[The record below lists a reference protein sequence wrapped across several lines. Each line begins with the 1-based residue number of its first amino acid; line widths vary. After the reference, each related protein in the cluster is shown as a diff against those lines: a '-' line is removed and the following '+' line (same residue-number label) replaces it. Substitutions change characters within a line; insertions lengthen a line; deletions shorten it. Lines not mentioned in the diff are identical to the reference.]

1 MSERLPY
8 EQHLHQQWT
17 EVPLPDENMAWA
29 DMKRRLEE
37 DDDDGII
44 VWWRR
49 GCGLW
54 ALLLLLLLGLG
65 WWIFRPEKWFMS
77 KSESAKQ
84 ENVVTVEKDSSDVEG
99 RANVGVEREREAK
112 KTPDHTQNVKEFDT
126 AVVSTEVVKQQKAK
140 IERSR
145 QEKSVTTRKPR
156 STGRKAEIEKVD
168 KEPAEKNISDT
179 SNFVS
184 VNNDTVTETKHADT
198 PATETKKID
207 STEKPVAKK
216 TAPKIDSSKKS
227 SFYFSTGLALQQQ
240 VPFAGQKASP
250 YNALGRKGSL
260 LDYIPSVYVRLN
272 KRDKNNI
279 EKWFIQA
286 EFKYG
291 APQYAKE
298 VLYQQKAV
306 SDTGTNPR
314 FVTNTSSRLKKT
326 FYHQLPLT
334 FNYYVKPNWS
344 VGGGMVWN
352 RFYGAVSDHEIIKH
366 DNFSNDDS
374 IVFKGI
380 VGSKTDTTNS
390 LAKSYFQAVFETQY
404 KWKRFSIGT
413 RFAFGLQPYIRFTLP
428 GQPEKKE
435 KNHNLQ
441 LFLRYELWRQKK

>member
-1 MSERLPY
+1 MSDRLPY

-77 KSESAKQ
+77 KPDSTKQ
-84 ENVVTVEKDSSDVEG
+84 ENVVTVEKDSSDVQG
-99 RANVGVEREREAK
+99 RANVDAERDREA
-112 KTPDHTQNVKEFDT
+112 FDT
-126 AVVSTEVVKQQKAK
+126 AIVSTEIVKQQKAK
-140 IERSR
+140 IERPLPKR
-145 QEKSVTTRKPR
+145 TETARNPR
-156 STGRKAEIEKVD
+156 ITKRNTNIEKED
-168 KEPAEKNISDT
+168 KETAEKNKSDST
-179 SNFVS
+179 GFVS
-184 VNNDTVTETKHADT
+184 VNTEPTTEITNVDTSVV
-198 PATETKKID
+198 ETKKAD
-207 STEKPVAKK
+207 SIRKIEPAKTDTAKK
-216 TAPKIDSSKKS
+216 QAPKVDSSKKS
-227 SFYFSTGLALQQQ
+227 SFYFSTGIALQQQ

-272 KRDKNNI
+272 KRDKNNN

-344 VGGGMVWN
+344 VGGGAVWN

-380 VGSKTDTTNS
+380 VGSKEDTTNS
-390 LAKSYFQAVFETQY
+390 LAKSYLQAVFETQY

-428 GQPEKKE
+428 GQPGKKE